1 MRFRATL
8 FLGGKTATGMKVP
21 AEVVESFGRGKKPR
35 VLVTINGY
43 TYRSTVAVY
52 GGEYML
58 PVSAEVRAGAGIAA
72 GDEIDVD
79 LELDTAPR
87 VVEVPADLAAA
98 LTADPAAKA
107 RFDGLS
113 YSNQRQHVLALDG
126 AKTAETRQR
135 RLDKTLA
142 ALRVSASGRCAS
154 A

>member
-21 AEVVESFGRGKKPR
+21 AEVVESFGRGKKPQ
-35 VLVTINGY
+35 VLVTINGH

-58 PVSAEVRAGAGIAA
+58 PVSAEVRAAAGVAA
-72 GDEIDVD
+72 GDELDVD

-98 LTADPAAKA
+98 LAADPAAKA

-142 ALRVSASGRCAS
+142 ALRVSAT
-154 A
+154 

>member
-21 AEVVESFGRGKKPR
+21 AEVVESFGRGKKPQ

-58 PVSAEVRAGAGIAA
+58 PVSAEVRAAAGVAA
-72 GDEIDVD
+72 GDDLDVD

-98 LTADPAAKA
+98 LAGDPAAKA

-126 AKTAETRQR
+126 AKTAGTRQR
-135 RLDKTLA
+135 RLELILT
-142 ALRVSASGRCAS
+142 ALQVTPPSP
-154 A
+154 